1 MNKKLILIA
10 ITALIIFPLSH
21 AAAEVKPCG
30 NCALERLV
38 MPSANPVLNEAMDYD
53 YSIFEMIRPDLAPK
67 AIKNLSYDELMKV
80 ENVLAGGAHLAGGE
94 VVATYEAGGKT
105 IEIKYSDLEKFLLSL
120 PHVQQNTESVKLIS
134 QKDKYAYLVNII
146 KTNLLYEEGI
156 RIKDKILNGVIHDE
170 AEYNRSNIFAQ
181 SINELMASIAEEYY
195 KNSSS
200 DNAPPS
206 IDFRAIAFNTVSK
219 QIDLKVETD
228 NVLIL
233 KNIDNIALYTG
244 ETSLTLC
251 TIKDDKVTVAEVKSK
266 LSQYLNGSVSY
277 KLFSDEE
284 FLKFIIYEIIFEPA
298 YVKHLVKSNVQFS
311 FKPFGEYYVYA
322 VAEAFLNHFLKNVSI
337 TPQECELY
345 FKDNQDKFT
354 IKESVLINYYIFSE
368 GQKSFFE
375 KAVKGA
381 LDPLKLSAAIKEG
394 SIECSINENE
404 RFYKGQM
411 ANELQNYLFS
421 IKPGSYSRIIDIN
434 TSGAIKYILF
444 YVKSLDSEKP
454 STYSEIEKFVYRQA
468 LADKKAQEAV
478 KLFDELFKKYKVKI
492 NLK

>member
-1 MNKKLILIA
+1 MNKKLILLSIA
-10 ITALIIFPLSH
+10 ALIIIPFSY
-21 AAAEVKPCG
+21 AAAGAQPCG

-38 MPSANPVLNEAMDYD
+38 MPSANPILNETMDYD
-53 YSIFEMIRPDLAPK
+53 YSIFEMVRPELAPK
-67 AIKNLSYDELMKV
+67 ALKDLSYDEVMKV
-80 ENVLAGGAHLAGGE
+80 ESALAGGAQLAPEE
-94 VVATYEAGGKT
+94 VVAVYESGGKT

-120 PHVQQNTESVKLIS
+120 PQVQQNTESVKLIS
-134 QKDKYAYLVNII
+134 QKEKYGYLVNII

-156 RIKDKILNGVIHDE
+156 KLKDKILNGVIHDE
-170 AEYNRSNIFAQ
+170 AEYNRSNIFAK
-181 SINELMASIAEEYY
+181 SINELMTSIADEYY
-195 KNSSS
+195 KNSNSAM
-200 DNAPPS
+200 APAV
-206 IDFRAIAFNTVSK
+206 DFREIAFNTVSK

-251 TIKDDKVTVAEVKSK
+251 TIKDDKVTVADVKSK

-277 KLFSDEE
+277 KLFSNEE